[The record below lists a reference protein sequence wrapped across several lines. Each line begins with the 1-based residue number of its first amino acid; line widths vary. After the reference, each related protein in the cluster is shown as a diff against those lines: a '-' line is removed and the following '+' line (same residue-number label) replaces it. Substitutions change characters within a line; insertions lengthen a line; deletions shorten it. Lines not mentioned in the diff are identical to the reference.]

1 MALIEGIGD
10 DVIALLFVLF
20 MFVIVIMSWLSTNVR
35 DLPRP
40 TNFYFIERNT
50 GRLFTA
56 NNMDGNFR
64 STLNP
69 FLPRLKP
76 I

>member
-10 DVIALLFVLF
+10 DVITLLFLLF
-20 MFVIVIMSWLSTNVR
+20 LVVIVIMSWLSTNVR

-40 TNFYFIERNT
+40 TNFYFIERST

-56 NNMDGNFR
+56 NSLDGNLHGKY
-64 STLNP
+64 LNN
-69 FLPRLKP
+69 
-76 I
+76 